1 MTTSSS
7 FKNLSSNFTIS
18 PDGSH
23 EVLSVP
29 IEKSDN
35 DERSYRLIRL
45 SNELEALLIH
55 DAKTDKSS
63 ASLDVHVGNLC
74 DPVGHQRD
82 NKFFFF
88 FNSLNCSNKKKFVFP
103 FFL

>member
-7 FKNLSSNFTIS
+7 FKDLPPNFTIS
-18 PDGSH
+18 SNGSYA
-23 EVLSVP
+23 ELSVP
-29 IEKSDN
+29 IEKSNN
-35 DERSYRLIRL
+35 DDRSYRLIRL

-74 DPVGHQRD
+74 DPVRY
-82 NKFFFF
+82 
-88 FNSLNCSNKKKFVFP
+88 V
-103 FFL
+103 

>member
-1 MTTSSS
+1 MSAPSS
-7 FKNLSSNFTIS
+7 FKNLPPNFNIS

-23 EVLSVP
+23 AVLSAP

-35 DERSYRLIRL
+35 DDRSYKLIRL

-63 ASLDVHVGNLC
+63 AALDVHVGNLC
-74 DPVGHQRD
+74 DPVRYVQKR
-82 NKFFFF
+82 NFFFLF
-88 FNSLNCSNKKKFVFP
+88 LISLNC
-103 FFL
+103 